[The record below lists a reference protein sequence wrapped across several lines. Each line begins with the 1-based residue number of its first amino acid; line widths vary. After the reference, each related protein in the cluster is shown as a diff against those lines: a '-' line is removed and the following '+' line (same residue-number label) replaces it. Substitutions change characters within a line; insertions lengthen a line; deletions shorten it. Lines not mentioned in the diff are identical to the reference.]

1 MRQYL
6 VHKYTS
12 KKAFFKRSHEFSLN
26 VFITIICLYVMN
38 FTSEVLIIMNNPPED
53 NLAGSIEKLLFIF
66 LKIRTITWVLYAFI
80 LKFRHVA
87 GGMSNK
93 NDAHCT

>member
-1 MRQYL
+1 MYSIFNGGVNVLSTFEALDFIQL
-6 VHKYTS
+6 
-12 KKAFFKRSHEFSLN
+12 FF
-26 VFITIICLYVMN
+26 
-38 FTSEVLIIMNNPPED
+38 
-53 NLAGSIEKLLFIF
+53 LFVSIF